1 MGVSLRPAVHRP
13 PAPSDQIRVP
23 GPLRSRLLPG
33 APRWWLALVV
43 TSALG
48 GLVTGTGRTG
58 STGLTATSGPLAALL
73 TVTPHVGLFAVLVW
87 RGRSVAHERPV
98 WSRIALGIAAMTAG
112 AVATSVLAVVPAT
125 RDFATAALLW
135 APVLAFPWVYGGLVR
150 WNRFRTNLADPHD
163 SLNGLSAVLAVVA
176 VGNIALQLTDGPLT
190 TAPWWTVQPL
200 LARFAVEFVIVGT
213 VATLPFIG
221 NVGRDPRTWLVLAA
235 FGGSLT
241 ASAAALFSG
250 GRPGWAWVV
259 GPVAVLCLALA
270 AVLRPARA
278 EPQPA
283 DPTSS
288 TIGAFVVIVAST
300 AVLVGSTL
308 LGAAGVATW
317 CAALAATGSSV
328 RLLVN
333 VRELSLLAVTRREAL
348 TDELTGLANRR
359 AMLRRAE
366 ELSGEGTALALAL
379 LDLDKFKEVNDALG
393 HAAGDDLLRMVAAR
407 LETVLR
413 PGDVLGRLGGDEFAV
428 LAPMDADAPLEGS
441 ALALGRRLHDRLA
454 EPFPIEG
461 LIIHSTVSVGLTVSA
476 GVLDDPAQAPT
487 RLLREADVAMYDAK
501 RSGLGV
507 ALYDTARHADSSG
520 HLALVE
526 DLRTALNEGQLV
538 LHHQPQLD
546 IATGA
551 AVGVEALVRWAHPVR
566 GLLGPGEFLP
576 LAEVHGLMGALTE
589 EVLAQAVAQA
599 AAWRARG
606 LDLHMSV
613 NLSASNLLDAGLP
626 ARVAQLLARHQLP
639 PECLVLEVTETVL
652 LTDPDRSLAV
662 VGALADLGTTVSID
676 DFGTGYSS
684 LAYLRE
690 LPVTELKLDRS
701 FTVDLLTDG
710 RAEAI
715 VASTIELAHRLGLRV
730 VAEGVEDE
738 ATLRRLESL
747 DCDTSQGYLHSRP
760 LPADQLEQ
768 WLARAGSPVR

>member
-1 MGVSLRPAVHRP
+1 
-13 PAPSDQIRVP
+13 VP

-43 TSALG
+43 ISALG

-58 STGLTATSGPLAALL
+58 SAGLAATGGPLAVLL
-73 TVTPHVGLFAVLVW
+73 TVTPHVGLLAVLAW
-87 RGRSVAHERPV
+87 RSRSVAHERAV
-98 WSRIALGIAAMTAG
+98 WWRITLGIAAMTAG
-112 AVATSVLAVVPAT
+112 VAAASLLDVVPAT
-125 RDFATAALLW
+125 RALATAALLW
-135 APVLAFPWVYGGLVR
+135 APVLAFPGVYGGVVR
-150 WNRFRTNLADPHD
+150 WNRFRTDLAEPHD
-163 SLNGLSAVLAVVA
+163 FLNGFSAVLAVVA
-176 VGNIALQLTDGPLT
+176 VGNLVLRLSDGPLT
-190 TAPWWTVQPL
+190 AAPWWSVQPL

-221 NVGRDPRTWLVLAA
+221 NMGRDPRTWLVVAA

-241 ASAAALFSG
+241 ASAAALSSG

-259 GPVAVLCLALA
+259 GPVAVLCLTLA

-283 DPTSS
+283 NPTSS

-300 AVLVGSTL
+300 GVLVGSAL
-308 LGAAGVATW
+308 LDVAGVATLA
-317 CAALAATGSSV
+317 AALAAIGSSL

-359 AMLRRAE
+359 ALLRRVE

-393 HAAGDDLLRMVAAR
+393 HAAGDDLLRLVAGR
-407 LETVLR
+407 LQTVLR

-428 LAPMDADAPLEGS
+428 LAPMDADAPLAES

-461 LIIHSTVSVGLTVSA
+461 LIIHSTVSVGVTTSA
-476 GVLDDPAQAPT
+476 GELDDAAQAPT

-501 RSGLGV
+501 RSGAGV
-507 ALYDTARHADSSG
+507 AVYDSSRHADSSG

-526 DLRTALNEGQLV
+526 ELRTALAEGQLV

-551 AVGVEALVRWAHPVR
+551 TVGVEALVRWAHPVR
-566 GLLGPGEFLP
+566 GLLGPAEFLP
-576 LAEVHGLMGALTE
+576 LAEVHGLMGTVTE
-589 EVLAQAVAQA
+589 TVLGQAVAQA
-599 AAWRARG
+599 AAWRRNG
-606 LDLHMSV
+606 PDLHVSV

-626 ARVAQLLARHQLP
+626 ARVAGLLHEHRLP
-639 PECLVLEVTETVL
+639 PEYLTLEVTESVL

-662 VGALADLGTTVSID
+662 VGALADLGATVSID

-684 LAYLRE
+684 LAYLRD
-690 LPVTELKLDRS
+690 LPVSELKLDRS
-701 FTVDLLTDG
+701 FTVDLLTDT
-710 RAEAI
+710 RTEAI

-738 ATLRRLESL
+738 ATLRHLQSL

-768 WLARAGSPVR
+768 WLAAAASAAR

>member
-1 MGVSLRPAVHRP
+1 MA
-13 PAPSDQIRVP
+13 
-23 GPLRSRLLPG
+23 
-33 APRWWLALVV
+33 W
-43 TSALG
+43 
-48 GLVTGTGRTG
+48 
-58 STGLTATSGPLAALL
+58 
-73 TVTPHVGLFAVLVW
+73 
-87 RGRSVAHERPV
+87 
-98 WSRIALGIAAMTAG
+98 GIAAMPAG
-112 AVATSVLAVVPAT
+112 VVAASALDLVPAT
-125 RDFATAALLW
+125 RDFAASARLW
-135 APVLAFPWVYGGLVR
+135 APALAFPWVYGGLVR

-163 SLNGLSAVLAVVA
+163 SLHGFSAVLAVVA
-176 VGNIALQLTDGPLT
+176 VGNIALQLTADPLT
-190 TAPWWTVQPL
+190 TAPWWSVQPL

-213 VATLPFIG
+213 IATLPFIG
-221 NVGRDPRTWLVLAA
+221 NMGRDPRTWLVITA

-241 ASAAALFSG
+241 ASAAALASG

-283 DPTSS
+283 DPRSS

-300 AVLVGSTL
+300 AVLVGSAL
-308 LGAAGVATW
+308 VGAAGVAAW

-328 RLLVN
+328 RLLVS

-366 ELSGEGTALALAL
+366 ELSNEGTPLALAL

-428 LAPMDADAPLEGS
+428 LAPMDADAPLGQS

-461 LIIHSTVSVGLTVSA
+461 LIVHSTVSVGVTTSA
-476 GVLDDPAQAPT
+476 GVLDAAQAPT
-487 RLLREADVAMYDAK
+487 GLLREADVAMYDAK
-501 RSGLGV
+501 RSGAGV
-507 ALYDTARHADSSG
+507 AVYDSSRHADSSG

-526 DLRTALNEGQLV
+526 DLRTALAEGQLV

-546 IATGA
+546 ITTGA
-551 AVGVEALVRWAHPVR
+551 TVGVEALVRWAHPVR
-566 GLLGPGEFLP
+566 GLLGPAEFLP

-589 EVLAQAVAQA
+589 TVLAQAVAQA
-599 AAWRARG
+599 AAWRGSG
-606 LDLHMSV
+606 LDLHVSV

-626 ARVAQLLARHQLP
+626 ARVAGLLATHRLP
-639 PECLVLEVTETVL
+639 PEYLVLEVTESVL

-662 VGALADLGTTVSID
+662 VGALADLGATVSID

-684 LAYLRE
+684 LAYLRD
-690 LPVTELKLDRS
+690 LPVSELKLDRS
-701 FTVDLLTDG
+701 FTVDLRTDA
-710 RAEAI
+710 RTEAI

-738 ATLRRLESL
+738 ATLGHLRSL